1 MLLQPYVQ
9 VQDEEFWFSRQQASQ
24 FAKQVATDFNPIHD
38 EDSKRFCV
46 PGDLLFAVLL
56 HKYGL
61 TEQLSCT
68 FNGMVGADVPL
79 HCIAEG
85 ANCHNP
91 LLTFQGTKEP
101 A

>member
-1 MLLQPYVQ
+1 MLLEKYVNQ
-9 VQDEEFWFSRQQASQ
+9 SHEGFSFSRKQACE

-38 EDSKRFCV
+38 EDAKRFCV

-68 FNGMVGADVPL
+68 FNGMVGSDGVWTRCVCDRRGL
-79 HCIAEG
+79 V
-85 ANCHNP
+85 
-91 LLTFQGTKEP
+91 LLISI
-101 A
+101 